1 MIQYQILKTNFAK
14 TVWQTVRRITNE
26 ILGVKGLKDLFLF
39 NHIKQ
44 IDSMLWVCSVIDQK
58 RHNTVLRTSV
68 IHSWVAPC
76 VTFLFLPHFNVIS
89 CDLLLNIC
97 TATWNL
103 FDLQLKSFRSLI
115 KKEQFILMFVIE
127 KKKILLQQSVG
138 IWTKA
143 WWAWRNHP

>member
-76 VTFLFLPHFNVIS
+76 VSLFCSYH
-89 CDLLLNIC
+89 
-97 TATWNL
+97 
-103 FDLQLKSFRSLI
+103 
-115 KKEQFILMFVIE
+115 ILMSSAVIYYWTDARQLE
-127 KKKILLQQSVG
+127 IYLICNWKALGAYSRKSSSYWCLSLRRKKFCYNNL
-138 IWTKA
+138 
-143 WWAWRNHP
+143 

>member
-1 MIQYQILKTNFAK
+1 MIRWIDDITINPLTLISDQDRISLYDINTISSKQVMRIKIQYQILKTNFAK

-68 IHSWVAPC
+68 IHS
-76 VTFLFLPHFNVIS
+76 
-89 CDLLLNIC
+89 
-97 TATWNL
+97 
-103 FDLQLKSFRSLI
+103 
-115 KKEQFILMFVIE
+115 
-127 KKKILLQQSVG
+127 
-138 IWTKA
+138 
-143 WWAWRNHP
+143 